1 MASKVKYE
9 IDLIQVFNRAM
20 SGRPRAVQ
28 SKLRG
33 LMNSAIFKQK
43 YGEAVI
49 DEIAHRTEKRRIDK
63 NNSPFFKPYSNRY
76 QNSLE
81 FKIYQKSAN
90 NVNLKLTGEMLASM
104 RVGKTNSRI
113 IKIHIPDQFN
123 NDKAHGHINGLK
135 RRFGAVTKGKRKTKG
150 KLRKIKRDFLGLPP
164 EDEDRLLKR
173 TIRDFGE
180 ESIIN
185 LIDFEK
191 ETLEF
196 NLSVGVVGDSQA
208 NVALTG
214 VSTVDVNED
223 FQIE

>member
-1 MASKVKYE
+1 
-9 IDLIQVFNRAM
+9 
-20 SGRPRAVQ
+20 
-28 SKLRG
+28 
-33 LMNSAIFKQK
+33 
-43 YGEAVI
+43 
-49 DEIAHRTEKRRIDK
+49 
-63 NNSPFFKPYSNRY
+63 
-76 QNSLE
+76 
-81 FKIYQKSAN
+81 
-90 NVNLKLTGEMLASM
+90 M

-164 EDEDRLLKR
+164 NEEDRLLKR

-191 ETLEF
+191 ETLDF
-196 NLSVGVVGDSQA
+196 NLSVGVVEDSQA
-208 NVALTG
+208 NIALTG
-214 VSTVDVNED
+214 ISSVDTIDE
-223 FQIE
+223 Q